1 MRTLMMLAGSVLA
14 LAVSTPAA
22 AQMAVFDVKNYA
34 QIVQQLRAAQEQ
46 LTDVTKA
53 YNQAVDAYNDVHGLT
68 NIDGVAQL
76 LNSDAAKKW
85 LPSGAQDIE
94 QLVSSGSSSL
104 GSLGQQA
111 ANIRAGRRVN
121 LPALP
126 GTATDAD
133 RGRRAALE
141 ASGDTAAK
149 NAAIAD
155 AAYGATTTRS
165 AGLDQLQQALA
176 SATTDKDRQAI
187 QARIAIEVARIQN
200 DTMQLQAVRMRQ
212 DAEDRLVAQQL
223 REQRAANIAAD
234 AARTR
239 Q

>member
-14 LAVSTPAA
+14 MAVSTPAA
-22 AQMAVFDVKNYA
+22 AQMAVFDVKNYG
-34 QIVQQLRAAQEQ
+34 QIVQQLKAAQDQ
-46 LTDVTKA
+46 LTVVTKT

-68 NIDGVAQL
+68 KIDGVAQL

-85 LPSGAQDIE
+85 LPNGAQDIE
-94 QLVSSGSSSL
+94 QLMSSSSSL

-141 ASGDTAAK
+141 TAGDTAAK

-155 AAYGATTTRS
+155 AAYGTTTTRS
-165 AGLDQLQQALA
+165 AGLDQLQQALT

-212 DAEDRLVAQQL
+212 EAEDRLVAQQL